1 MSCFSSFM
9 ASPTNAGAA
18 ASTEEA
24 EPARKSPWLDAWH
37 DPVAGMTCY
46 SSFMCLADLHAEGDH
61 RLIMV
66 DLKKRIRIYK
76 GTTIQW
82 EQKLMDAPCAVQC
95 FYHEV
100 ASPPIPTLA
109 VASGHQ
115 VFIYR
120 YMRPYLKFTL
130 PPIEVDPVEQE
141 IWEELRKVAIDIRS
155 AY

>member
-1 MSCFSSFM
+1 M
-9 ASPTNAGAA
+9 AATAA
-18 ASTEEA
+18 ANNAAAIEEKEA
-24 EPARKSPWLDAWH
+24 LRKSPWLDAWH
-37 DPVAGMTCY
+37 DPVAGMSCF

-66 DLKKRIRIYK
+66 DLKKRMRIYK

-82 EQKLMDAPCAVQC
+82 QQQLLDIPCAVQC

-100 ASPPIPTLA
+100 ATPPIPTLA

-130 PPIEVDPVEQE
+130 PH
-141 IWEELRKVAIDIRS
+141 IDI
-155 AY
+155 AKKGAGGVGGVEKGCH

>member
-1 MSCFSSFM
+1 M
-9 ASPTNAGAA
+9 AAA
-18 ASTEEA
+18 ASNETEGGNATAGAEEEA
-24 EPARKSPWLDAWH
+24 GEKQKKSPWLDAWH
-37 DPVAGMTCY
+37 DPVAGMSAY
-46 SSFMCLADLHAEGDH
+46 SSFMCLADLHADGDH

-76 GTTIQW
+76 GTSIQW
-82 EQKLMDAPCAVQC
+82 EQKLLDVPCAVQC

-100 ASPPIPTLA
+100 ASPPIPTLT

-130 PPIEVDPVEQE
+130 PPVDIDPVEEE
-141 IWEELRKVAIDIRS
+141 IWSEVRKE
-155 AY
+155 